1 VLDILNE
8 RHRRLERQKLIK
20 KTLHKIRN
28 SDDSLVRVLRN
39 SMWLFTGN
47 GVTAVLSFFYLAIL
61 TRTLGPEGFG
71 KFVLIFSTVQMIA
84 AFLRF
89 QTWQTIVHFGVPYL
103 LRRKAH
109 QFSSI
114 AFFGIALE
122 TIGALIGCALAWFI
136 IPLIG
141 NYFDWSADFIETTR
155 LYAVAML
162 LCVKSSA
169 LGILRAHD
177 RFRDGALAEAMI
189 PIGRMIGAVAVV
201 LTGPSI
207 IAFLGAWAAAE
218 ILSATVFWILVIR
231 HAGLKRS
238 AINIKQMT
246 AILSDNV
253 GIGRFFATT
262 ALTDMIAA
270 MREHLVVLVIGLVID
285 VRSAGLFRLA
295 NQLANAVNR
304 LADMF
309 SRPLFTEL
317 SRIHAGGDIGEF
329 RRLFYRS
336 LRLSLLSGIGVILL
350 LIALGKPM
358 IALMAGTEFAGAYP
372 LLVLLGAAT
381 GMGMIGLGFDPL
393 LQASGKAH
401 LSLIIRMIGL
411 ALIGLML
418 YLLIPGLGATG
429 AALALLSAAAITL
442 TLLLFTGFREM
453 RKMKQR
459 P

>member
-1 VLDILNE
+1 LF
-8 RHRRLERQKLIK
+8 K
-20 KTLHKIRN
+20 KIFHNFRN

-39 SMWLFTGN
+39 SVWLFTGN

-71 KFVLIFSTVQMIA
+71 KFVVVFSTVQMIT

-103 LRRKAH
+103 LRRKSR

-114 AFFGIALE
+114 AFFGITLE
-122 TIGALIGCALAWFI
+122 TLGALIGCALAWFI

-141 NYFDWSADFIETTR
+141 DYFGWSSEFVQTTR
-155 LYAVAML
+155 LYAIAML

-189 PIGRMIGAVAVV
+189 PIGRIIGAVIVL

-207 IAFLGAWAAAE
+207 IAFLAAWAAAE

-231 HAGLKRS
+231 HAGLRRS
-238 AINIKQMT
+238 AVGLEQMST
-246 AILSDNV
+246 IISENK
-253 GIGRFFATT
+253 GIGRFFVNT

-270 MREHLVVLVIGLVID
+270 MREHLVVLVIGLFID

-304 LADMF
+304 LAEMF

-317 SRIHAGGDIGEF
+317 SRIRAGGDFKEF

-336 LRLSLLSGIGVILL
+336 LRLSLLSGVGVILL
-350 LIALGKPM
+350 LIAIGKPM
-358 IALMAGTEFAGAYP
+358 ITLMAGAEFAGAYP
-372 LLVLLGAAT
+372 LLVLLSAAT
-381 GMGMIGLGFDPL
+381 GIGMIGLGLDPL

-401 LSLIIRMIGL
+401 LSLIIRIIGL
-411 ALIGLML
+411 ALIGIML

-429 AALALLSAAAITL
+429 AALALLIAAAITL
-442 TLLLFTGFREM
+442 TISLLTGFREM
-453 RKMKQR
+453 RKMKHGD
-459 P
+459 